1 MSTEEKPA
9 PQDAPPPATPEP
21 SPSKPLPGKSP
32 AYRRKLDAAGKTKA
46 LDKLAARSSRREARD
61 AAPEKA
67 YSVGD
72 QLQKTSKPVSRLWKT
87 LKLVLILVIV
97 LGIPGIVTASFFVK
111 VGKKKDISVAM
122 KFWQRIRLLLGW
134 AEPPK
139 PFKPGRHP
147 NLETLEAVEKGVERD
162 QFEVAGLDKTLSKH
176 DDKEPWPKEDALRLH
191 EQLDEIA
198 ARIDR
203 RAGTLAQLQDWIK
216 EYNQLKGEAEK
227 AHVEGIGTDQLKQ
240 DCIQLMLRKQPIPG
254 GLKETAKDPGVQK
267 YYELLCR
274 MELDEY
280 QEVAVE
286 DARLNTSLTSDTKL
300 RGQLRQLR
308 SRLPSKMSLGVGGGE
323 APVKE
328 AVAPFDPKRFHP
340 WARAAAGTWV
350 RTRVTLADGAVSHED
365 RVVKEVREDALVF
378 TGQRFSGDQVTD
390 DPEREEKFVPAE
402 FKAAGEEK
410 LKVGDLE
417 VLCAVFQVGEEKRW
431 IAREGRWANR
441 VVFKTEKAGKETSVT
456 KLGEEPL
463 PFKERQFN
471 CIAYEIGGV
480 KFWAHE
486 DIPGFVFKVQM
497 EAMTREVVDFGPALA
512 GRPPLPKA
520 EKKPEEP
527 KKEETA
533 REEPKK
539 EEPPKMEEP
548 KKEEPKKEE
557 PKKEEPPKEEPRK
570 EEPKKEEPPRME
582 EPKKEEPKK
591 EEPKKEE
598 PPREEPKKEPP
609 PKSVDVVLAE
619 ADKLLVEGSV
629 IFREMVQVSKELP
642 DDPNQ
647 LKVLLKRQEEGMA
660 LFTRAREAYLSV
672 KDKASP
678 EAKVEERLGKIEK
691 ILVLLQKYGD
701 GIKSKLK

>member
-1 MSTEEKPA
+1 MPTEEKPA
-9 PQDAPPPATPEP
+9 PQDATPPATPAPEP
-21 SPSKPLPGKSP
+21 SPAKPVP
-32 AYRRKLDAAGKTKA
+32 AKGVAFRKRLDTAGKTKA
-46 LDKLAARSSRREARD
+46 LDGLATRSERREARD
-61 AAPEKA
+61 AAGGKA

-72 QLQKTSKPVSRLWKT
+72 QLQKSAKPVSTVMRT
-87 LKLVLILVIV
+87 VKLLLILVV
-97 LGIPGIVTASFFVK
+97 VVGIPGIVTASFFVK
-111 VGKKKDISVAM
+111 VGKKQDKSVAM
-122 KFWQRIRLLLGW
+122 KFWERIKLLIGW

-139 PFKPGRHP
+139 PFNPGRHP

-162 QFEVAGLDKTLSKH
+162 QFEIAGLDKTLSKH
-176 DDKEPWPKEDALRLH
+176 DDKDPWPKEDALRLH
-191 EQLDEIA
+191 EQLDEITG
-198 ARIDR
+198 RIDR
-203 RAGTLAQLQDWIK
+203 RGRTLDQLREWLK
-216 EYNQLKGEAEK
+216 EYNHLKGEAEK
-227 AHVEGIGTDQLKQ
+227 AHVEGIGTDSVKQ
-240 DCIQLMLRKQPIPG
+240 DCIQLMLRKQPIPS
-254 GLKETAKDPGVQK
+254 GLQETAKDPGVQK
-267 YYELLCR
+267 YYELLCK

-350 RTRVTLADGAVSHED
+350 RTRVTLADGSVSHED

-378 TGQRFSGDQVTD
+378 TGQRYSGDQVTD

-417 VLCAVFQVGEEKRW
+417 VLCGVFQVGEEKRW

-441 VVFKTEKAGKETSVT
+441 VVLKTEKAGKETSVT

-527 KKEETA
+527 KKEE
-533 REEPKK
+533 
-539 EEPPKMEEP
+539 PPKMEEP

-557 PKKEEPPKEEPRK
+557 PKKEELPK
-570 EEPKKEEPPRME
+570 
-582 EPKKEEPKK
+582 
-591 EEPKKEE
+591 
-598 PPREEPKKEPP
+598 EEPKKEPP

-647 LKVLLKRQEEGMA
+647 LKALLKRQEEGMA
-660 LFTRAREAYLSV
+660 LFARAREAYLSV

-691 ILVLLQKYGD
+691 ILGLLQKYGD